1 MSLVLSEEA
10 VPVNIL
16 NLVIYY
22 LKIETMLLVLM
33 NLIGKQASFLTYQ

>member
-22 LKIETMLLVLM
+22 LKIGDYV
-33 NLIGKQASFLTYQ
+33 ACTYEFDW